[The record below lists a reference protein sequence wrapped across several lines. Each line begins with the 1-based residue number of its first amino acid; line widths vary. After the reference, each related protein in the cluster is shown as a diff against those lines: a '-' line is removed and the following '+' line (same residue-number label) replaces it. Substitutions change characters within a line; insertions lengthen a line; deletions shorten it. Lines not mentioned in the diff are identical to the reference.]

1 MVEEAVSDSVAE
13 LLRLRVRETWE
24 LYGHAEW
31 IRKCQL
37 SKVSVT
43 VVNKKQKAT
52 FVISYCLTITN
63 ASRYT
68 TGKRILCRS
77 QVESCQIPLPASRKL
92 SAALLESR
100 LNQFRVRWLT
110 CCYRDLPY
118 RT

>member
-1 MVEEAVSDSVAE
+1 MVEEEVPDQVAE
-13 LLRLRVRETWE
+13 LLRLRVRETWQ
-24 LYGHAEW
+24 LYGNAQW

-68 TGKRILCRS
+68 TGRRILFQS
-77 QVESCQIPLPASRKL
+77 QVE
-92 SAALLESR
+92 
-100 LNQFRVRWLT
+100 
-110 CCYRDLPY
+110 
-118 RT
+118 